1 MLRIDFPPLLCYN
14 THIVVIMMKKRYN
27 YHNSQKVRGEWAM
40 KTTLNLGKKGEAT
53 VQRYLQLSKNNS
65 LAIGVLLPDGTMG
78 YCTSPDVQPDSL
90 FDIGSISKTFTA
102 QVILKLVSERKLSLS
117 DSVDMFL
124 PLPKGVYPTIEM
136 LLTHTAGYK
145 NLTPVEITV
154 PSLLKKSYARANV
167 YRGIQEKD
175 VLKALSKRNRTRL
188 RGYFYSDFAYAVL
201 ATVASRIT
209 GKNIMTLLQEV
220 IDDYHMKNT
229 HIISNDNRVKSNL
242 RGHIIP
248 PWKWENNNPYLASG
262 GISSTICD
270 MLAYAK
276 AQVDQ
281 PYTFTKLAQQRINTS
296 SRHGGSTDIC
306 LGWHTYRRSNQCWH
320 VGGVGT
326 FRSSIIFNAKAK
338 CAVVIMGN
346 AKGAKSANVHY
357 LAKLLYSEMKRHHI
371 TVKEFDNA

>member
-1 MLRIDFPPLLCYN
+1 
-14 THIVVIMMKKRYN
+14 
-27 YHNSQKVRGEWAM
+27 M
-40 KTTLNLGKKGEAT
+40 KTTVNLGKKGEAT
-53 VQRYLQLSKNNS
+53 VQRYLQLSKNNC
-65 LAIGVLLPDGTMG
+65 LAIGVLLPNGTMG
-78 YCTSPDVQPDSL
+78 YYASPHIQDDEL

-102 QVILKLVSERKLSLS
+102 QVILKLVSQGKLSLS

-154 PSLLKKSYARANV
+154 PSLLKNSYARANV

-175 VLKALSKRNRTRL
+175 ILKALSKRNRARM
-188 RGYFYSDFAYAVL
+188 RGYSYSDFAYAVL
-201 ATVASRIT
+201 AVVASRIT

-229 HIISNDNRVKSNL
+229 RVISNDNRVKCNL

-248 PWKWENNNPYLASG
+248 PWKWESNNPYLASG
-262 GISSTICD
+262 GICSTICD

-276 AQVDQ
+276 AQVEQ
-281 PYTFTKLAQQRINTS
+281 HYSFTKLAQQRCNVS
-296 SRHGGSTDIC
+296 SNHSGSTDTC
-306 LGWHTYRRSNQCWH
+306 LGWHTYKRSNQCWH

-338 CAVVIMGN
+338 CAVVVMGN

-357 LAKLLYSEMKRHHI
+357 IAKLLYSEMKRHHI
-371 TVKEFDNA
+371 TVKLFSND